1 MKIKPHCSNCGK
13 IYLGNLCL
21 CRQGR
26 RAPKLECEC
35 GREAIE
41 VLFDAL
47 GEWPLCRRCLDL
59 EADGFAEMPLPDYTR
74 QPEPP
79 EPARPLMPPGVAAA
93 AIGLSRREY
102 EVARLY
108 RLSDQR
114 IAQLLD
120 ISPSTVKDAFR
131 RIRKKLGLHS
141 RYELGGLLERGASF
155 ETGDGEELRLDVW
168 LLQTE
173 QDSVRGSG

>member
-1 MKIKPHCSNCGK
+1 MEIKRFEAREKMKIKPHCSNCGK

-59 EADGFAEMPLPDYTR
+59 EADGFAEVDAPPDYTR

-102 EVARLY
+102 
-108 RLSDQR
+108 
-114 IAQLLD
+114 
-120 ISPSTVKDAFR
+120 
-131 RIRKKLGLHS
+131 
-141 RYELGGLLERGASF
+141 
-155 ETGDGEELRLDVW
+155 
-168 LLQTE
+168 
-173 QDSVRGSG
+173 